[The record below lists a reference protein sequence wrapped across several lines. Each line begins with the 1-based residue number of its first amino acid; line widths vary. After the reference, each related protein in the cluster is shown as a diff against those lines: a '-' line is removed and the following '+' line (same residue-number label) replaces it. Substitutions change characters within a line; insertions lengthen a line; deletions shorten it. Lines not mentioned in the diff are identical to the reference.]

1 MKLVIPQKQYE
12 LWMDGILKAQNIKE
26 ETFDK
31 KWNSISKDSPTP
43 ENMKFKEQMD
53 SLVKQYMSGSQ
64 ETYNEMNST
73 EL

>member
-1 MKLVIPQKQYE
+1 
-12 LWMDGILKAQNIKE
+12 
-26 ETFDK
+26 
-31 KWNSISKDSPTP
+31 
-43 ENMKFKEQMD
+43 MKFKEQMD